1 MRDEDVLL
9 SSFPRS
15 GNTWVR
21 LLLCNLISLYEWEGK
36 TVDFPLLN
44 KTMPELGINNLLEP
58 WPHPTIPRVV
68 KTHSSY
74 SPLFRK
80 TRSLGIIRDPL
91 DVMVS
96 YYHFQKHRLCSY
108 VGSFSEFIRHRRFG
122 LESWFRHY
130 TSWRDHWTL
139 VVRYE
144 DLRADTFREV
154 SRILDML
161 AVDYP
166 EDMVCE
172 AVRRSSIENVR
183 AVEKPPLASGNK
195 EARFA
200 RNGRTQQ
207 WVSYFSEQGLR
218 YYCELADKYAVN
230 VYVDVH
236 T

>member
-1 MRDEDVLL
+1 
-9 SSFPRS
+9 
-15 GNTWVR
+15 
-21 LLLCNLISLYEWEGK
+21 
-36 TVDFPLLN
+36 
-44 KTMPELGINNLLEP
+44 
-58 WPHPTIPRVV
+58 
-68 KTHSSY
+68 
-74 SPLFRK
+74 
-80 TRSLGIIRDPL
+80 
-91 DVMVS
+91 
-96 YYHFQKHRLCSY
+96 
-108 VGSFSEFIRHRRFG
+108 
-122 LESWFRHY
+122 
-130 TSWRDHWTL
+130 
-139 VVRYE
+139 VRYE